1 MFTFIRLVLLLLVAA
16 AVFFAI
22 RRSRIRHKK
31 RTFFLILAACIVISG
46 VLSVFAVENLF
57 VRFDSP
63 EKAFHYMKSGEI
75 EHVLYGKETC
85 VVAYH
90 SGSVKDTE
98 FCVIAR
104 KNDAY
109 TVPFG
114 TCMLVDFHMLGSN
127 YTFQI
132 CRLTGTQ
139 ENYVFGF
146 ITANQVQLYRQDGSP
161 AADCALFKEGDSID
175 FYLDGP
181 PEEFYLMADGQRID
195 FSEE

>member
-1 MFTFIRLVLLLLVAA
+1 MMKLTRILFLLLAA
-16 AVFFAI
+16 AAAFFAI

-31 RTFFLILAACIVISG
+31 RTFFLILAACAVAAA
-46 VLSVFAVENLF
+46 LSLEFPIENLF

-63 EKAFHYMKSGEI
+63 EKAFHYMKSEKI

-90 SGSVKDTE
+90 PWHVKDTD

-104 KNDAY
+104 KGDAY

-114 TCMLVDFHMLGSN
+114 TRMLVDFHMLGNN

-146 ITANQVQLYRQDGSP
+146 ITASQVQLYRKDGSP

-195 FSEE
+195 LLEK